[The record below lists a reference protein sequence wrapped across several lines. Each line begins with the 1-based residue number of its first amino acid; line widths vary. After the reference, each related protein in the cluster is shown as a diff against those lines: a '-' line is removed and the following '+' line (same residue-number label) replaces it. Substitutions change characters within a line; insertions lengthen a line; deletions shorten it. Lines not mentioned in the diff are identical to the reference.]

1 MTEKAVVALAD
12 RELAKLEHICRQRA
26 RYQEKREGTMHQAE
40 ATFLHN
46 LADKLSRA
54 RLRV

>member
-26 RYQEKREGTMHQAE
+26 RYQEKREGTLHQAE